1 MVATDFVASDWSSFN
16 SRCDWWTAP
25 VTPGA
30 TVGHCR
36 YSGIVVKVAAGTV
49 QQELCENGVVA
60 ANLLYV
66 DGDFAVAARDKS
78 AGSLALLVSDV
89 PTH

>member
-1 MVATDFVASDWSSFN
+1 MVATDFVASDWSSCN
-16 SRCDWWTAP
+16 SRCDWRMAP
-25 VTPGA
+25 VAPGA
-30 TVGHCR
+30 TGGHRR

-66 DGDFAVAARDKS
+66 DG
-78 AGSLALLVSDV
+78 
-89 PTH
+89 